1 MQESTKE
8 LSRSSRWAAVVF
20 ALVLPTF
27 VTLAYFVWAE
37 SFAPHVQ
44 QATYLIAKIIQ
55 FGFPVFWV
63 CWICRQRLQLR
74 PTSSQGIVVGVVFGL
89 VVAVAMFALYQG
101 WLKSSDL
108 LANAMEDIH
117 QKVTGMELN
126 RPWKFVALGVF
137 YSLIHSLLEEYYWR
151 WFVFGQLRE
160 LVRFW
165 PAVVIS
171 SLGFMAHHVIV
182 VGEYVG
188 GAYLGMASQET
199 WIISFSIAIGGACW
213 AWLYHRS
220 GSLVGPWLS
229 HLLVDTAIFAIGYDI
244 VRDLIGG

>member
-1 MQESTKE
+1 MEDPSKTLPCGRE
-8 LSRSSRWAAVVF
+8 WGAVLF

-37 SFAPHVQ
+37 QFSAVVEQ
-44 QATYLIAKIIQ
+44 STYLIAKIIQ
-55 FGFPVFWV
+55 FGFPIFWV
-63 CWICRQRLQLR
+63 CLICRQRLR
-74 PTSSQGIVVGVVFGL
+74 IWPTTKKGIGLGLAFGL
-89 VVAVAMFALYQG
+89 LVAVAMFALYQG

-108 LANAMEDIH
+108 YANAEEVIR
-117 QKVTGMELN
+117 QKITGMDLDQ
-126 RPWKFVALGVF
+126 PWKFITLGVF

-151 WFVFGQLRE
+151 WFVFGQLRK

-165 PAVVIS
+165 PAVAVS

-182 VGEYVG
+182 I
-188 GAYLGMASQET
+188 GAYFGIASLET
-199 WIISFSIAIGGACW
+199 WLISFSVAIGGAFW

-229 HLLVDTAIFAIGYDI
+229 HLLVDTAIFAIGYEI
-244 VRDLIGG
+244 VSDMIGG

>member
-1 MQESTKE
+1 MQETSKD
-8 LSRSSRWAAVVF
+8 LSQNSRWAAVVF

-37 SFAPHVQ
+37 SFAPHIQ
-44 QATYLIAKIIQ
+44 QTTYLIAKVIQ

-63 CWICRQRLQLR
+63 CWICRQRLHLR
-74 PTSSQGIVVGVVFGL
+74 PSSAQGIGVGVVFGL
-89 VVAVAMFALYQG
+89 AVAVAMFGLYQG

-108 LANAMEDIH
+108 YANAEGVIR
-117 QKVTGMELN
+117 QKITGMDLDQ
-126 RPWKFVALGVF
+126 PWKFITLGVF
-137 YSLIHSLLEEYYWR
+137 YSLFHSLLEEYYWR

-165 PAVVIS
+165 PAVAIS

-182 VGEYVG
+182 VG
-188 GAYLGMASQET
+188 AYFGMASLET
-199 WIISFSIAIGGACW
+199 WLISFSVALGGAFW
-213 AWLYHRS
+213 AWLYQRS

-229 HLLVDTAIFAIGYDI
+229 HLLVDSAIFAIGYDI